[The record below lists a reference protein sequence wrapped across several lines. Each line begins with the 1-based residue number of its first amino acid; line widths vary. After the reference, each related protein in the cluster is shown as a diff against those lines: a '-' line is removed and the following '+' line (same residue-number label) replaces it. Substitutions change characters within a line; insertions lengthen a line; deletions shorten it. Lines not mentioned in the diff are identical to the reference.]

1 MNPHTSDSDFRL
13 GRLRFIR
20 LPPTIISLESK
31 TDSTSFDLGVAI
43 TDDYGTDIDLFE
55 SINLRLELISTTQ
68 DQPLNGVAL
77 KLASDERSNPS
88 TLTTS
93 LDFTFTPS
101 RGPFHS
107 LSLKLVSRSPKAQL
121 PKRVRFRLS
130 VAPTSTDPCQLS
142 SESSATKRV
151 RELVGEEAQ
160 PVLETW
166 NDNRYIFLSVESGEV
181 ELTRQPRTS
190 RTTEKVQTALRRI
203 HLPSSPSTSITIVE
217 RPGLNNS
224 TGQRLWDCAIG
235 LSAYLSL
242 HPASL
247 SARNPSLPSS
257 VPPPLDDD
265 SPPSNKRR
273 KTSGRKRH
281 CRIVE
286 LGAGC
291 ALASLAASCLSR
303 DQEGDSSIVATDI
316 EATVSTTLTENLEY
330 NRVVTRPIDKSVLDW
345 GELTHEQVKEVV
357 GKSTDLTLVATDV
370 LYNPESHQ
378 LLLDTLLSFLRTP
391 SDRAVLEG
399 VECRALIAYKRRTE
413 GDDGFF
419 ELARR
424 AGLKVQKVWAWSE
437 VSVWVL
443 T

>member
-1 MNPHTSDSDFRL
+1 ML
-13 GRLRFIR
+13 
-20 LPPTIISLESK
+20 
-31 TDSTSFDLGVAI
+31 
-43 TDDYGTDIDLFE
+43 
-55 SINLRLELISTTQ
+55 
-68 DQPLNGVAL
+68 
-77 KLASDERSNPS
+77 
-88 TLTTS
+88 
-93 LDFTFTPS
+93 S
-101 RGPFHS
+101 RQCLH
-107 LSLKLVSRSPKAQL
+107 A
-121 PKRVRFRLS
+121 
-130 VAPTSTDPCQLS
+130 
-142 SESSATKRV
+142 
-151 RELVGEEAQ
+151 
-160 PVLETW
+160 
-166 NDNRYIFLSVESGEV
+166 
-181 ELTRQPRTS
+181 
-190 RTTEKVQTALRRI
+190 VQTALRRI